1 MKYFKI
7 SEGQL
12 YSLLRNQ
19 INMMILENAGVD
31 NWPGWEFA
39 WCDFIE
45 DEPENLIK
53 SYRKE
58 NNLNTNDD
66 LDIDDYIGWKIM
78 DYINTLEEVKEEKEN
93 E

>member
-7 SEGQL
+7 CEGQL
-12 YSLLRNQ
+12 YGLLRDQ

-39 WCDFIE
+39 WDDFIE
-45 DEPENLIK
+45 DEPKDLVK
-53 SYRKE
+53 SYREE
-58 NNLNTNDD
+58 NNLDTDED
-66 LDIDDYIGWKIM
+66 FDIDNYISWKVSK
-78 DYINTLEEVKEEKEN
+78 YINALPEVKEN